1 MKIFLLLL
9 GALLSYG
16 VAGDDQSP
24 SRTLCVDG
32 IRTAVTLF
40 TFADASSYYVN
51 ICAGN
56 LTTLSIWAAAK
67 TYCTP
72 LEIEAGSRSFSD
84 YCLQYAG
91 FELASYA
98 ETERNFTDEYMKN
111 LKVVEY
117 EDIAKAKLWNE
128 TIVISKPLW
137 ETSKRTISA
146 FNNQY
151 ATHTRYGWSAYG
163 FWGGLLLLGMTSR
176 FLSFVVESRTGR
188 KSRDIENTTLPH
200 SSVAPRSKLASFLA
214 EKYYWF
220 RANLIIPAAF
230 NSYHQRLFWQCT
242 IPTRIE
248 FVIVIAYYVVS
259 FILCAV
265 SYEIFT
271 PNLYYSYSGQ
281 LQRYIADRT
290 GTIAYANLPVLWM
303 FSGRNNVFLWATGWS
318 FSTFNI
324 FHRHIARIAT
334 IQAIVHSVAYSI
346 LQANSGSLKKSWTKE
361 YWFMG
366 GMATVTMSLL
376 LAFSSIFI
384 RQMCYEV
391 FLIIHICLSVATIV
405 GLFYHTKILDKAYD
419 GYLWPLVAIWVLDR
433 LVRIVRQVYCNIH
446 VSRSLDIFRTMSTAT
461 YSKEADLI
469 RLEVVPG
476 SESLKPKPNQHYYLY
491 QPLKWR
497 GWENHPFTLAGWETI
512 ECDKPNI
519 SNIEFL
525 PTTKTST
532 DDDFLPASASLDSSS
547 NSESVLTNSAQ
558 SQPQGRYKF
567 LFYIRPS
574 TGWTKRLRDE
584 CIKNPSGPLETRV
597 LLEGPYGETTPLHH
611 FENIVLLAGGT
622 GIAGALPYL
631 NEHIA
636 RLAQGTTV
644 THSITLVW
652 AAKQA
657 AMLHDL
663 AARELAAVLKREDIK
678 VSFHA
683 TSNRKF
689 GRVGGNVNDTAKEVR
704 DDLAVEVRVDY
715 SRPDIR
721 GKVLEVIQEVREAG
735 SQGGRIAV
743 LVCGPAGMADE
754 ARGAVHVALKSGM
767 RGVEYIEESFG
778 W

>member
-9 GALLSYG
+9 GALFSYG
-16 VAGDDQSP
+16 VAGEDLSP
-24 SRTLCVDG
+24 SGTLCVDG
-32 IRTAVTLF
+32 ILTAVTLL
-40 TFADASSYYVN
+40 TFADALSYYVD
-51 ICAGN
+51 ICAGT
-56 LTTLSIWAAAK
+56 LTSLSVWAAAK
-67 TYCTP
+67 KYCTP
-72 LEIEAGSRSFSD
+72 RGIEAGSRSLSNN
-84 YCLQYAG
+84 CLQYG
-91 FELASYA
+91 GMELTSYA
-98 ETERNFTDEYMKN
+98 DTEGNLTDEYMKN

-117 EDIAKAKLWNE
+117 EDIAEAKVWNE
-128 TIVISKPLW
+128 TILISEPLL

-163 FWGGLLLLGMTSR
+163 FWGCLLLLGMANRLIS
-176 FLSFVVESRTGR
+176 FLVESRTGR
-188 KSRDIENTTLPH
+188 KTRDTESITRPN
-200 SSVAPRSKLASFLA
+200 SSVSPRSKLTPFVAD
-214 EKYYWF
+214 KYHWL
-220 RANLIIPAAF
+220 RANLVIPAAF
-230 NSYHQRLFWQCT
+230 NSYHRRLFWQCT
-242 IPTRIE
+242 IPTRLE
-248 FVIVIAYYVVS
+248 VVIVIAYYVIS

-290 GTIAYANLPVLWM
+290 GTISYANLPVLWM
-303 FSGRNNVFLWATGWS
+303 FSGRNNVFWATGWS

-346 LQANSGSLKKSWTKE
+346 LQANFGLLQESWTE
-361 YWFMG
+361 D
-366 GMATVTMSLL
+366 
-376 LAFSSIFI
+376 
-384 RQMCYEV
+384 
-391 FLIIHICLSVATIV
+391 
-405 GLFYHTKILDKAYD
+405 HTKIFNGAYD
-419 GYLWPLVAIWVLDR
+419 SYLWPLVAIWVLDR
-433 LVRIVRQVYCNIH
+433 LLRIIRQVYCNIH
-446 VSRSLDIFRTMSTAT
+446 VNRSMDILQTMSTAT

-476 SESLKPKPNQHYYLY
+476 SESLKPKPNQHYFLY

-497 GWENHPFTLAGWETI
+497 GWENHPFTLAGWEKI
-512 ECDKPNI
+512 EDDGPII
-519 SNIEFL
+519 SNTKSS
-525 PTTKTST
+525 PTTETTTNDNVS
-532 DDDFLPASASLDSSS
+532 LESASIDSPS
-547 NSESVLTNSAQ
+547 NFRSELTNSAQ
-558 SQPQGRYKF
+558 LQLQGRYKF
-567 LFYIRPS
+567 LFYVRPS

-584 CIKNPSGPLETRV
+584 CIKHASGPLKTHI

-622 GIAGALPYL
+622 GIAGVLPYL
-631 NEHIA
+631 KEHIA

-644 THSITLVW
+644 TNSITLVW

-657 AMLHDL
+657 AVLHDL
-663 AARELAAVLKREDIK
+663 AARELATVLKREDIK
-678 VSFHA
+678 ASFHA

-689 GRVGGNVNDTAKEVR
+689 GRVDRNMNDTVKNAE
-704 DDLAVEVRVDY
+704 DDLAVELDVIY
-715 SRPDIR
+715 SRPDVR
-721 GKVLEVIQEVREAG
+721 GKVLEVVQEVREAG
-735 SQGGRIAV
+735 SQGRRIAV

>member
-1 MKIFLLLL
+1 MKISLLLL

-16 VAGDDQSP
+16 VAGDDQGP
-24 SRTLCVDG
+24 SDTLCVDG

-40 TFADASSYYVN
+40 KFSDASSYYVD

-72 LEIEAGSRSFSD
+72 LDIEAGSRSFSVD
-84 YCLQYAG
+84 CLQYAG
-91 FELASYA
+91 LELASYA
-98 ETERNFTDEYMKN
+98 ETEGNFTDEYMKN
-111 LKVVEY
+111 LKIVEY
-117 EDIAKAKLWNE
+117 EDIAKVKLWNE
-128 TIVISKPLW
+128 TIIISKPLW
-137 ETSKRTISA
+137 EASKRTISA

-176 FLSFVVESRTGR
+176 LISFIVESRAGPKT
-188 KSRDIENTTLPH
+188 RDIENTTLHH

-214 EKYYWF
+214 EKYHWF

-248 FVIVIAYYVVS
+248 FVIVLVYYVVS

-265 SYEIFT
+265 SYEVFS

-290 GTIAYANLPVLWM
+290 GTISYANLPVLWM

-346 LQANSGSLKKSWTKE
+346 LQANSFKESWTQE

-366 GMATVTMSLL
+366 GMASHCNHESPAGFLLSIHTPNVLRGLPYHPHLSLC
-376 LAFSSIFI
+376 
-384 RQMCYEV
+384 RHNC
-391 FLIIHICLSVATIV
+391 
-405 GLFYHTKILDKAYD
+405 GHTKIFGKAYD

-446 VSRSLDIFRTMSTAT
+446 VSRSLHILRTMSTAT
-461 YSKEADLI
+461 YSEEADLI

-512 ECDKPNI
+512 DDGEPII
-519 SNIEFL
+519 SNTEPP

-532 DDDFLPASASLDSSS
+532 DDDVSPASASLDTSS
-547 NSESVLTNSAQ
+547 NSGSGLTNSAQ
-558 SQPQGRYKF
+558 PQPQARYKF

-584 CIKNPSGPLETRV
+584 CIKHPSGPLETRV

-611 FENIVLLAGGT
+611 FENIILLAGGT

-657 AMLHDL
+657 AMIHDL
-663 AARELAAVLKREDIK
+663 AVRELATVLKREDVK
-678 VSFHA
+678 VTFHA

-689 GRVGGNVNDTAKEVR
+689 GRMGGNVNDTATEVK
-704 DDLAVEVRVDY
+704 DDLAVEVRVNY
-715 SRPDIR
+715 GRPDVR
-721 GKVLEVIQEVREAG
+721 GKVLEVVQEVREAG

-754 ARGAVHVALKSGM
+754 ARGAVHVALKSGV
-767 RGVEYIEESFG
+767 RVEYIEETFG